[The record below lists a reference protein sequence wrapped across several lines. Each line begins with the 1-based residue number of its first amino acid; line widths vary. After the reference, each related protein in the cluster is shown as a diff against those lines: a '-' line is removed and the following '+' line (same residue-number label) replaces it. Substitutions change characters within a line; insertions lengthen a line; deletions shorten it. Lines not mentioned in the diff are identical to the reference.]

1 MPKSLLLILL
11 TFLIL
16 LILSPALAG
25 AQDPTRPP
33 TAAEIRGWL
42 GESSQEAPDSDWRL
56 QSILASDQRRL
67 AIINGQRVRPG
78 DRIQSAQV
86 RAVEVDHVV
95 LDQGGREIVLFL
107 GHRRQPS
114 SRQD

>member
-1 MPKSLLLILL
+1 MPKALLLTLLIL
-11 TFLIL
+11 I
-16 LILSPALAG
+16 PAVAG

-33 TAAEIRGWL
+33 TAAEIRAWL
-42 GESSQEAPDSDWRL
+42 GEPSLEKPGSDWDLR
-56 QSILASDQRRL
+56 SILTSDQRRL

-78 DRIQSAQV
+78 DRVQSAQV

-114 SRQD
+114 SRPD